1 MRGLWVW
8 RMRRMRRLVGLRL
21 RLRRRLLHIVGR
33 LPLLLDPTTF
43 QILLLPAEHR
53 CNALGGIGGFNQKAC
68 RSGCS
73 AGGSFWR
80 PTSRG
85 EKQPCSV
92 VACRDTRSSEKT
104 VNPNVLTGP
113 PRMLDGRAFVAARG
127 ATSAVAGTASK
138 QATLTQ
144 FG

>member
-1 MRGLWVW
+1 M
-8 RMRRMRRLVGLRL
+8 
-21 RLRRRLLHIVGR
+21 GR

-53 CNALGGIGGFNQKAC
+53 CNALGGIGGFNQKE
-68 RSGCS
+68 R
-73 AGGSFWR
+73 AGVVARQEALFGALR
-80 PTSRG
+80 RG

-92 VACRDTRSSEKT
+92 VACRHTRSSEKT

-138 QATLTQ
+138 QVTLTQ